1 MLMVSTHVVLYL
13 KAILRFSAYSYRQ
26 LPMKSNS
33 LPSLLS
39 LVSSPTTKNLSLQQL
54 WNHLKTCFRN
64 PLGNILKSNLV
75 INSSG
80 YQGKFW
86 FTTNN
91 NVKVL
96 RYWYT
101 VPCNYKKIPNLH
113 STAFWIILL
122 ISTRAK
128 LVMSLHPSM
137 YLVFNHKPFTFWRV
151 ALIVLLYNIR
161 FFQLI
166 LLHRSETSCVHH
178 HLQEVFGG
186 WHNVP
191 HHPLHQ
197 VRRWWIHGRRWTHS
211 KKNNLRI
218 PGYLTIRGAF
228 SSKDY
233 TRIVRSAA
241 NTDTW
246 L

>member
-1 MLMVSTHVVLYL
+1 MIIWDSNL
-13 KAILRFSAYSYRQ
+13 KRISFL
-26 LPMKSNS
+26 L
-33 LPSLLS
+33 LLS
-39 LVSSPTTKNLSLQQL
+39 VINKRYVDRWNNGIFSQRHSLQKEKKNLLQ
-54 WNHLKTCFRN
+54 H
-64 PLGNILKSNLV
+64 GE
-75 INSSG
+75 
-80 YQGKFW
+80 FW
-86 FTTNN
+86 FTTNK

-101 VPCNYKKIPNLH
+101 VPCNYKEIPNLH

-128 LVMSLHPSM
+128 LMMSLHPSM
-137 YLVFNHKPFTFWRV
+137 YLVFNYKLYTFWRV
-151 ALIVLLYNIR
+151 TLIVLLYNIR

-228 SSKDY
+228 SSRDY
-233 TRIVRSAA
+233 TKVLLTLT
-241 NTDTW
+241 NGCG
-246 L
+246 

>member
-1 MLMVSTHVVLYL
+1 MRRWLLPC
-13 KAILRFSAYSYRQ
+13 YRLVHIVDEPKQ
-26 LPMKSNS
+26 LE
-33 LPSLLS
+33 
-39 LVSSPTTKNLSLQQL
+39 
-54 WNHLKTCFRN
+54 
-64 PLGNILKSNLV
+64 
-75 INSSG
+75 
-80 YQGKFW
+80 
-86 FTTNN
+86 
-91 NVKVL
+91 
-96 RYWYT
+96 
-101 VPCNYKKIPNLH
+101 IPNLH

-151 ALIVLLYNIR
+151 TLIDLLYNIR

-228 SSKDY
+228 SSRDY
-233 TRIVRSAA
+233 TKVLLTLT
-241 NTDTW
+241 NGCG
-246 L
+246 